1 MTQSLEFLK
10 KQKWKKGV
18 LTKFVDILSSKI
30 LTVTEDKAPDGL
42 KIHLAD
48 IYLDEL
54 EKVGSNEVTKYL
66 LLFQFFLQIE
76 IINIINVQ
84 YFCSLS
90 NVSAIWSLSRISLW
104 KQLHF
109 GVFFINQGDFLN
121 VWTPKCD
128 FYIDKFFFD
137 KGLMTET
144 LNKEH
149 YNIDGHEVPR
159 FESEIKESVF
169 HSVK

>member
-1 MTQSLEFLK
+1 MLTQSLEFLK

-90 NVSAIWSLSRISLW
+90 NVSAIWSLSRISL
-104 KQLHF
+104 
-109 GVFFINQGDFLN
+109 
-121 VWTPKCD
+121 
-128 FYIDKFFFD
+128 
-137 KGLMTET
+137 
-144 LNKEH
+144 
-149 YNIDGHEVPR
+149 
-159 FESEIKESVF
+159 
-169 HSVK
+169 

>member
-66 LLFQFFLQIE
+66 LLVQFFLQIE

-90 NVSAIWSLSRISLW
+90 NVSAIQVFIKDKSMNKITFWCFFYKSGRFFKCMETKMWLLYRQIFLW
-104 KQLHF
+104 
-109 GVFFINQGDFLN
+109 
-121 VWTPKCD
+121 
-128 FYIDKFFFD
+128 
-137 KGLMTET
+137 
-144 LNKEH
+144 
-149 YNIDGHEVPR
+149 
-159 FESEIKESVF
+159 
-169 HSVK
+169 

>member
-1 MTQSLEFLK
+1 MLTQSLEFLK

-66 LLFQFFLQIE
+66 LLVLFFLQIE

-90 NVSAIWSLSRISLW
+90 NVSAI
-104 KQLHF
+104 Q
-109 GVFFINQGDFLN
+109 VFIKDKSMKKITFWCFFYKSGRFF
-121 VWTPKCD
+121 KCMD
-128 FYIDKFFFD
+128 TK
-137 KGLMTET
+137 M
-144 LNKEH
+144 
-149 YNIDGHEVPR
+149 
-159 FESEIKESVF
+159 
-169 HSVK
+169 